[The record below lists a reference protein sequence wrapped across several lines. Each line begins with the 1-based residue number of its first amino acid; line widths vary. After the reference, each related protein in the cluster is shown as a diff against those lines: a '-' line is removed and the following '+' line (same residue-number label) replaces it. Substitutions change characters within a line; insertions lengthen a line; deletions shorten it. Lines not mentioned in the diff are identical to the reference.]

1 MTAREILEHFETEK
15 IKNQLAKY
23 PQYIFEAKEAVNNI
37 REELKMA
44 ETELKE
50 AEAMLIT
57 EIALETNGNGKP
69 KFGNERTRQ
78 AELIKRQA
86 NSEDYQAVLENLKH
100 IQRKLDNAQL
110 NLELL
115 YDEFRATHYI
125 ARITEAELRIISRGF

>member
-1 MTAREILEHFETEK
+1 MTAREILYQFETAK
-15 IKNQLAKY
+15 IKNQLAEY
-23 PQYIFEAKEAVNNI
+23 PERIFQAKEAVNNL

-86 NSEDYQAVLENLKH
+86 NDKDYQTVLENLKQV
-100 IQRKLDNAQL
+100 QRKLDNAQL

-125 ARITEAELRIISRGF
+125 ARLTEAELRIISRGF